1 MMGLGILMTTTFF
14 HKKNKKQMG
23 IRDVIM
29 ETINNYFNENY
40 VGESGEL
47 QDLSQ
52 EDINEILRGYIE
64 CALWT
69 EEENL
74 RDEYRGDNFDDDDD
88 DDDDDDEI
96 EKMIHLQNKFRS
108 KNFMIFA
115 SDDIDV
121 DSKISAYNDIKEFI
135 KNCGDEAI
143 DEAIDENGLFQLGM
157 DIWLTRNHHGSGF
170 FDRKYDNEEIL
181 TNSADNLKEKYLYI
195 GDDNKIYFS

>member
-1 MMGLGILMTTTFF
+1 MGLGILMTTTFF

-23 IRDVIM
+23 IREVIM

-47 QDLSQ
+47 QDLTQ

-88 DDDDDDEI
+88 DEDDDEI

-115 SDDIDV
+115 T
-121 DSKISAYNDIKEFI
+121 KILD
-135 KNCGDEAI
+135 
-143 DEAIDENGLFQLGM
+143 L
-157 DIWLTRNHHGSGF
+157 
-170 FDRKYDNEEIL
+170 
-181 TNSADNLKEKYLYI
+181 
-195 GDDNKIYFS
+195 